1 MHKYRSV
8 RMLNV
13 KVGYRL
19 LMQQEIRKGQNAK
32 IFGGNKYSFNTD
44 MFGSFHDLRNNVMVL
59 QITVITEHR
68 Y

>member
-1 MHKYRSV
+1 
-8 RMLNV
+8 MLNV

-44 MFGSFHDLRNNVMVL
+44 MFGSIFS
-59 QITVITEHR
+59 
-68 Y
+68 